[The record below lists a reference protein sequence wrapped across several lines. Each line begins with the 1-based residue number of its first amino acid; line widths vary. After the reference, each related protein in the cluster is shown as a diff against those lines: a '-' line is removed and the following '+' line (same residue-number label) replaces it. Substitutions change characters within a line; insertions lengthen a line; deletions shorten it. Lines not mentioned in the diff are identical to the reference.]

1 MKKQRNIKRKSKI
14 RYGKLFLFISALVT
28 VLFLLSMAIFRGIH
42 YILNDFHGEDNPKP
56 VYYLLVGTD
65 AQSTAQAD
73 FVMIASIDSNSKK
86 VTLISIP
93 GNTKIGKD
101 EKNNMTLKSSFSE
114 GNGEEI
120 QSAVENLLH
129 IRISQYAVFDYH
141 AFKNLIDKTG
151 NIELYVE
158 RDRKSVV

>member
-1 MKKQRNIKRKSKI
+1 M
-14 RYGKLFLFISALVT
+14 
-28 VLFLLSMAIFRGIH
+28 
-42 YILNDFHGEDNPKP
+42 NDFHGEDNPKP

-101 EKNNMTLKSSFSE
+101 EKKQYDI
-114 GNGEEI
+114 EI
-120 QSAVENLLH
+120 
-129 IRISQYAVFDYH
+129 IF
-141 AFKNLIDKTG
+141 F
-151 NIELYVE
+151 
-158 RDRKSVV
+158 

>member
-14 RYGKLFLFISALVT
+14 R
-28 VLFLLSMAIFRGIH
+28 

-101 EKNNMTLKSSFSE
+101 EKNNMTLKTSFSE

-120 QSAVENLLH
+120 QIPEEN
-129 IRISQYAVFDYH
+129 
-141 AFKNLIDKTG
+141 
-151 NIELYVE
+151 
-158 RDRKSVV
+158 